1 MRRCFFAS
9 VVACG
14 TALSPLAAAGD
25 VVLAQRHFEEGKRL
39 LAANRVKAACERLA
53 ASVKEDPGL
62 GARFK
67 LAECRQRLG
76 LLASAWHGYMDV
88 ASSSAERGQLD
99 RERIARGRAAA
110 LEGKIERVV
119 FVVRAVDLPGLVVLR
134 DGQAVGRAS
143 WGASLPVD
151 PGSFV
156 VRAEA
161 PGRAAF
167 ERRVVVAPGAGTT
180 DVVVPELAPLA
191 AASVPEAQGV
201 ATVDAKPDT
210 KARAKS
216 DAAPSPSPPP
226 ASAAPADAEGDA
238 TVWTRGRGVAVAA
251 GGVGL
256 ALTLGGAVLGMQA
269 ISKNDESANYC
280 RGNDCSPRGTTL
292 RNDALEA
299 ARMSTLCVTAGVAAV
314 GGGVALWVLSPA
326 KKAESGAI
334 SVTAAPTAGGVAVLA
349 TGVL

>member
-1 MRRCFFAS
+1 MRCCFFAS
-9 VVACG
+9 IVVCG

-25 VVLAQRHFEEGKRL
+25 VALAQRHFEEGKRL

-53 ASVKEDPGL
+53 DSVKEDPGL

-88 ASSSAERGQLD
+88 ASSAAERGQLA

-110 LEGKIERVV
+110 VEGKIERVV
-119 FVVRAVDLPGLVVLR
+119 FVVRAVDLPGLVLLR
-134 DGQAVGRAS
+134 DGQPVVRAS

-167 ERRVVVAPGAGTT
+167 ERRVVVAAGAGTT
-180 DVVVPELAPLA
+180 DVVVPELAVLA
-191 AASVPEAQGV
+191 AAAVPEAQGV
-201 ATVDAKPDT
+201 ATVDAKPD
-210 KARAKS
+210 AQGRAKS
-216 DAAPSPSPPP
+216 ESSPPP
-226 ASAAPADAEGDA
+226 PPSTSPAPRDAAGEAA
-238 TVWTRGRGVAVAA
+238 VWTRGRGVAVAA

-256 ALTLGGAVLGMQA
+256 ALAIGGTVLGMQA
-269 ISKNDESANYC
+269 ISKNDDSAVYC
-280 RGNDCSPRGTTL
+280 RGNDCSPRGSAL
-292 RNDALEA
+292 RSDALEA
-299 ARMSTLCVTAGVAAV
+299 ARMSTLCVTVGVAAV
-314 GGGVALWVLSPA
+314 GGGVALWILSPA